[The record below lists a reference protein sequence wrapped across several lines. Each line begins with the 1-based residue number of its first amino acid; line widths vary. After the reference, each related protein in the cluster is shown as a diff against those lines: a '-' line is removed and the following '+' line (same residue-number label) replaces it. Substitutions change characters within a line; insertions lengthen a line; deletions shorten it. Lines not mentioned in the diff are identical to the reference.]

1 MNDADS
7 TRGGVVMRST
17 WIMAPFVALVL
28 VACSGEA
35 PSAEAEPTLEQ
46 GEPAAKVISATGVV
60 VPAQWATLSMPT
72 GGVAEAPGVEV
83 GDEVEQGEV
92 LVALS
97 GRDQAESALAAARLE
112 RLLSRQTLTTLR
124 EQAGMARAQAERELA
139 SARDA
144 LRLADNKR
152 QNQQQG
158 HRASTGF
165 IEGAEANLV
174 LAEEEVRLAEEEY
187 GQFSGRGEDDPQRA
201 LALSNLAAAK
211 LHRDAVQ
218 RELNWYTGT
227 PTDIQQAMLDSEV
240 AVAQARLDE
249 AERVLDRMGE
259 GPEPRALEAAEAR
272 TANAEA
278 AVRAAESTLDN
289 LELRAPFGGTVAAL
303 HVRPHEW
310 VSPGQPVI
318 VLGDLSG
325 LRIET
330 TDLNEIDASRVKAG
344 DSVVV
349 TFDALP
355 DVVLQGRVGRIA
367 PKSAPGTGVN
377 YTAVIEIQEI
387 PQDLRW
393 GMTAFVDIRVDG

>member
-17 WIMAPFVALVL
+17 WMMAPFVALIL

-35 PSAEAEPTLEQ
+35 PSTEAEPTLEQ
-46 GEPAAKVISATGVV
+46 GAPVAKVISATGVV

-72 GGVAEAPGVEV
+72 GGIAEAPGVEV

-165 IEGAEANLV
+165 IEGAEAIKTQLI
-174 LAEEEVRLAEEEY
+174 
-187 GQFSGRGEDDPQRA
+187 FSNMQMGIEFHFPANYSQ
-201 LALSNLAAAK
+201 
-211 LHRDAVQ
+211 
-218 RELNWYTGT
+218 
-227 PTDIQQAMLDSEV
+227 
-240 AVAQARLDE
+240 VAQNRSRHTNLKADSIDIDNHRI
-249 AERVLDRMGE
+249 
-259 GPEPRALEAAEAR
+259 RADGI
-272 TANAEA
+272 
-278 AVRAAESTLDN
+278 DN
-289 LELRAPFGGTVAAL
+289 PFY
-303 HVRPHEW
+303 
-310 VSPGQPVI
+310 
-318 VLGDLSG
+318 SG
-325 LRIET
+325 NHFL
-330 TDLNEIDASRVKAG
+330 LLFGFSSMSSFK
-344 DSVVV
+344 
-349 TFDALP
+349 
-355 DVVLQGRVGRIA
+355 
-367 PKSAPGTGVN
+367 
-377 YTAVIEIQEI
+377 
-387 PQDLRW
+387 
-393 GMTAFVDIRVDG
+393 